1 MHQKRC
7 VKYLLC
13 KVLVI
18 PFCFYFSLVIIKMSY
33 YYGFKRKDL
42 LKNAYDKYR
51 NKGGKE
57 KAVLYYQKNK
67 DKIKR
72 REKDSYRSMTDI
84 ERNEKKRKSL
94 ERYYKLKAQ
103 YKE

>member
-1 MHQKRC
+1 
-7 VKYLLC
+7 
-13 KVLVI
+13 
-18 PFCFYFSLVIIKMSY
+18 MSY
-33 YYGFKRKDL
+33 YYSFNRKDL
-42 LKNAYDKYR
+42 LKIAYDKYH

-57 KAVLYYQKNK
+57 KAALYYQKNK
-67 DKIKR
+67 ETIKN

-84 ERNEKKRKSL
+84 ERNEEKRKSL